1 MAWKL
6 IKHFPNKETNGFI
19 LCIPKMFYFDRK
31 SVSTNI
37 DDLLLAN
44 KFKTTSLIYTLLAKL
59 HLNLNLNIEALY
71 FY

>member
-1 MAWKL
+1 
-6 IKHFPNKETNGFI
+6 
-19 LCIPKMFYFDRK
+19 MFYFDRK

>member
-19 LCIPKMFYFDRK
+19 FCIPKMLYIDWK

-37 DDLLLAN
+37 DELLLAN
-44 KFKTTSLIYTLLAKL
+44 KFENTSLFYTLLAKL
-59 HLNLNLNIEALY
+59 HLNLNMEALCSY
-71 FY
+71 